1 MDVTLHL
8 TQLLGIA
15 EEAQVE
21 GQRSGVNPDRVVE
34 AAGTLRR
41 IVHRLSGIASAR
53 LAVSQPPLPAE
64 LQAARDALETGL
76 RHHLQSWLDVV
87 EQEPGPDPRRIADVA
102 AHFTPDDLTAPLREL
117 RQHVSDSRSGE
128 LASWP
133 IAARSDLL
141 AEIESYRRI
150 IVLLT
155 ELNQQ
160 FAEIPAEGAR

>member
-1 MDVTLHL
+1 MQVTLHV

-15 EEAQVE
+15 EEARVE
-21 GQRSGVNPDRVVE
+21 GQRSGVNPDRVIE

-102 AHFTPDDLTAPLREL
+102 AHFT
-117 RQHVSDSRSGE
+117 
-128 LASWP
+128 
-133 IAARSDLL
+133 AR
-141 AEIESYRRI
+141 
-150 IVLLT
+150 
-155 ELNQQ
+155 
-160 FAEIPAEGAR
+160 